1 LLNSP
6 PTYAS
11 IFTCSLS
18 CNLECRVGIGEKL
31 LEIGLEPCACFWGR
45 FESIRKTAMRIV
57 SGSSGVGSSITFAS
71 RLDPNV
77 CVQQWVVGDRAGSST
92 EASTDDVAPVAPRN
106 LLRGLNAAAACG
118 IIVSTSYPTADRK
131 SFGDVL
137 VSVRKWA
144 GKPALTRR
152 GASALT
158 YLFSSQLALLS
169 A

>member
-1 LLNSP
+1 M
-6 PTYAS
+6 
-11 IFTCSLS
+11 CSQTHS
-18 CNLECRVGIGEKL
+18 LECRAGIDEKL
-31 LEIGLEPCACFWGR
+31 LEVGLEPCACFGSR
-45 FESIRKTAMRIV
+45 LESICKTAMRIV
-57 SGSSGVGSSITFAS
+57 SGSSGIGGSITFAS

-77 CVQQWVVGDRAGSST
+77 CVQQWIIGDRAGSNT
-92 EASTDDVAPVAPRN
+92 EASTDNVAPVAPRN
-106 LLRGLNAAAACG
+106 LLRRLNAAAACG
-118 IIVSTSYPTADRK
+118 IMVSTSYRTTYRK
-131 SFGDVL
+131 SFKDVP